1 MVLHGLGSLCDS
13 IPRYGGLQQELTAL
27 CKHKSFIITLSSTSG
42 EEIYKMYIKNPQK
55 SKVSFRGS
63 KHFYFSVGRGIQF
76 RVVFFFFCMWCLQGR
91 KLIYQLQREQQCAR
105 GTQLLVK
112 QCRLHL
118 WIWICHFGRRLNR
131 FVRSSLGVRLSSA
144 GHGEI
149 MGTAGVIILSFP
161 PAAVP
166 GVLLSALCARAT
178 RVNAL

>member
-1 MVLHGLGSLCDS
+1 MLRPHGQMVLHGLGSLCDS

-63 KHFYFSVGRGIQF
+63 KHFY
-76 RVVFFFFCMWCLQGR
+76 
-91 KLIYQLQREQQCAR
+91 
-105 GTQLLVK
+105 
-112 QCRLHL
+112 
-118 WIWICHFGRRLNR
+118 
-131 FVRSSLGVRLSSA
+131 RLSSA